1 MFISKVG
8 EMFAQ
13 ATSNL
18 KNPSEWLV
26 QMLGGG
32 ESSSGIPITMRSVL
46 GIPEVFNAVS
56 KISGHLAQMPI
67 YCKEMRDYKE
77 MPFPSDFGAKA
88 IRNPNEFFTKFTLFE
103 KVMLDALLY
112 GNGRAY
118 IERNSLGQPIGLLPI
133 QAEDT
138 TTVVA
143 DGERW
148 HLVSIND
155 GTAVGTLKTEA
166 GNDRTMYR
174 LPDRD
179 VLLVMGLSRNGWWGE
194 SLLDIMRDQFGLAIA
209 GAEASG
215 STFRNAGR
223 PGLLLEAPRGAFR
236 TAKEAQDFLDQFNEA
251 HEGLDNTGKTGMIRE
266 GMKAQVLPHDTNST
280 GYVSQRQFGRE
291 SQAIIFLL
299 ETVLGDNSGGSYK
312 SVTERQS
319 AYLTNCLGR
328 WIAKIESECD
338 LKLLSKRQRSAGTF
352 RYCMEAKSIYSNN
365 LEFLA
370 SYTSTLRQ
378 QGVISGNE
386 VRAMHGMN
394 PVDGLDD
401 DYYAGSGNIPQ
412 DNDLAKGSEEPET
425 QTEEEEDEV

>member
-1 MFISKVG
+1 MFTSKVG
-8 EMFAQ
+8 EMFAM
-13 ATSNL
+13 ATSTL
-18 KNPSEWLV
+18 KNPTDWLV

-32 ESSSGIPITMRSVL
+32 ESSSGIPITMQSVL

-67 YCKEMRDYKE
+67 YCKEMKDGKE
-77 MPFPSDFGAKA
+77 SIFPSDFGAKA
-88 IRNPNEFFTKFTLFE
+88 IKHPNEFFTKFTLFE
-103 KVMLDALLY
+103 KLMLDALLY

-118 IERNSLGQPIGLLPI
+118 IERNSLGQPIGLVPI

-148 HLVSIND
+148 HLVSIDD
-155 GTAVGTLKTEA
+155 GTAIGSLKTDA

-266 GMKAQVLPHDTNST
+266 GMKAQVLPNDTNTT
-280 GYVSQRQFGRE
+280 GYVTQRQFGRE

-299 ETVLGDNSGGSYK
+299 ETVMGDNSGGSYK

-328 WIAKIESECD
+328 WIAKIEHECD
-338 LKLLSKRQRSAGTF
+338 LKLLSKRQKTAGNF
-352 RYCMEAKSIYSNN
+352 RYCMDARSIYSNN

-370 SYTSTLRQ
+370 SYTSNLRQ

-386 VRAMHGMN
+386 VRAVHGMN
-394 PVDGLDD
+394 PVEGLDD

-412 DNDLAKGSEEPET
+412 DNDLGKQPET
-425 QTEEEEDEV
+425 ETPDEDNDET